1 VAPSKAKGGKGAAA
15 VAAPPPPA
23 EAPADGVA
31 ALWAVALLWGTYS
44 PAVRALYEAQ
54 PSLTPALL
62 LTARGLLGGVVLGTA
77 AGTAALAAA
86 ASPAK
91 GDAGGGRAAAAGLGA
106 AGLGGLLLA
115 GLELGSYNFA
125 GTALQAQGL
134 ALTSATRGA
143 FLIQL
148 TSVLTPALAALTG
161 ERVSRETWV
170 ACGIALAGS
179 LAVASD
185 RSGGG
190 GHGPPPAV
198 ASDAVA
204 SAAAEA
210 VAGAS
215 DAVTGAAAGAADSAA
230 AAAAAGGLGQGELLI
245 LSACFFYAWL
255 TVRLGAV
262 APKHPSLPLAAVK
275 AAALGS
281 LAAAWALSSAA
292 LAPPSAAD
300 AVGVAG
306 GAMAPLLGILER
318 PSDAVLLGYAA
329 LGPGAAA
336 GYLRARGQAVVPAAQ
351 AQVIFSSTPIWS
363 AALAFALGERAGPG
377 TWAGGA
383 LIVAASLYLSRAS
396 APPAAKEA

>member
-1 VAPSKAKGGKGAAA
+1 
-15 VAAPPPPA
+15 
-23 EAPADGVA
+23 
-31 ALWAVALLWGTYS
+31 
-44 PAVRALYEAQ
+44 VRALYEAQ

-292 LAPPSAAD
+292 LAP
-300 AVGVAG
+300 
-306 GAMAPLLGILER
+306 LLGILER